1 MTQRQ
6 AERLLDEQTQR
17 MLQPSA
23 RLVICGPCWT
33 LRAYHPHCQLKIIN
47 AFAEFPLLAT
57 KNSFPHQPSFA
68 DLLGEWE
75 GGLVK
80 LLRTLACT
88 CLAWGANGRYH
99 TWASCALG
107 ETVFFFF
114 RFLSLS
120 LSLTR
125 VLLSLP
131 QATRRLVAMRQM
143 VLGRCALGQKV
154 IVFSVTRE
162 KAIHVHDASVAPER
176 PFDVQG

>member
-33 LRAYHPHCQLKIIN
+33 LRAYHPHCQLKITN
-47 AFAEFPLLAT
+47 AFAEFSLLAT
-57 KNSFPHQPSFA
+57 NNCFPHQPSFA

-120 LSLTR
+120 LSL
-125 VLLSLP
+125 SYKGSF
-131 QATRRLVAMRQM
+131 VASTSDAAVGSNETNGARKMRPWPK
-143 VLGRCALGQKV
+143 GDCFFCHKGKGN
-154 IVFSVTRE
+154 SC
-162 KAIHVHDASVAPER
+162 P
-176 PFDVQG
+176 